1 VRRRIAYNKGR
12 AQRNKKVGRN
22 LMKNDLT
29 WFFIHILIIQYLSSI
44 FIPTIILCVTTN
56 NIDNVV

>member
-1 VRRRIAYNKGR
+1 
-12 AQRNKKVGRN
+12 
-22 LMKNDLT
+22 MKNDLT

-44 FIPTIILCVTTN
+44 FIPTIILCVTNN